1 VEGELPRK
9 FVASWRR
16 GNPVGAKPP
25 PVEVEMADI
34 EAEAPHG
41 GPGVNGRGGP
51 SFERCALAIYA
62 VAFLTGAIVMSFEM
76 LGSRY
81 LAPYFGAG
89 IYTWASLISTVLAA
103 LCVGYFL
110 GGALADR
117 HPSPLVLGTTV
128 AVGSIYLLVLPA
140 FADPLLQFFVSEI
153 DDIKLGSL
161 ASSLTIMFFPVT
173 FLGMYSPFAIRLM
186 LRSRQN
192 AGVVSGTVYGV
203 STAGSIL
210 GTLGTTFFLIPLIGS
225 RAITFALGM
234 LGIGAAVLV
243 AAVASSDHWRRN
255 RLGVLAVLLVA
266 HALSLPGA
274 AARAE
279 DLFNP
284 DVRAAMLKRKNGL
297 IAHVETVYNDIFV
310 SKNESVLKMAFQW
323 KGWHFPESEINLAD
337 PDDLPMAYA
346 RTMTIAA
353 IYPRDI
359 KRVLMLGLGGGAIPA
374 YLGRFIPAA
383 TIDIVEVDPGVIDVA
398 KKYFGVRETSAAHLY
413 ESDARVFLNRH
424 SEPYDIILVD
434 AFTGSYIPFHLMTK
448 EFYRLV
454 HDRLAPHGVAAFN
467 ILPAEKLFDSNVR
480 TLKVAFDTIDF
491 YHSGEE
497 EVIAMGR
504 LDSIT
509 EAEKLQR
516 AADAQQRYKFRFDV
530 SRLVGARAVEVPKA
544 PRGQVLTD
552 DFSPADLYGAYGR
565 HYRREQ

>member
-1 VEGELPRK
+1 MVD
-9 FVASWRR
+9 V
-16 GNPVGAKPP
+16 
-25 PVEVEMADI
+25 
-34 EAEAPHG
+34 EAEASDARS
-41 GPGVNGRGGP
+41 GPNGQRGP
-51 SFERCALAIYA
+51 PFDRCALAIYTA
-62 VAFLTGAIVMSFEM
+62 AFLTGAIVMSFEM

-110 GGALADR
+110 GGLLADR
-117 HPSPLVLGTTV
+117 HPSPLVLGTMV
-128 AVGSIYLLVLPA
+128 AVASIYLLVLPV
-140 FADPLLQFFVSEI
+140 FADALLQLFVREI

-161 ASSLTIMFFPVT
+161 AAALTIMFFPVT
-173 FLGMYSPFAIRLM
+173 FFGMYSPFAIRLM

-192 AGVVSGTVYGV
+192 SGVVSGTVYGV

-225 RAITFALGM
+225 RSITFALGM

-243 AAVASSDHWRRN
+243 AAVASSGHWRRSQ
-255 RLGVLAVLLVA
+255 LGALAALFVA
-266 HALSLPGA
+266 HALLLPGT

-310 SKNESVLKMAFQW
+310 SKDETTLKMAFHW

-346 RTMTIAA
+346 RTMTVAA
-353 IYPRDI
+353 VYPRDI

-374 YLGRFIPAA
+374 YLGRFLPGA
-383 TIDIVEVDPGVIDVA
+383 TIDIAELDPGVIDVA
-398 KKYFGVRETSAAHLY
+398 KKYFGIRETSAAHLY

-448 EFYRLV
+448 EFYGLV

-467 ILPAEKLFDSNVR
+467 ILPAVKLFGSNVR
-480 TLKVAFDTIDF
+480 TLKAAFDNVDL

-497 EVIAMGR
+497 EVIVVGR
-504 LDSIT
+504 LDAIND
-509 EAEKLQR
+509 AERLQR
-516 AADAQQRYKFRFDV
+516 AAEAQQRYKFRFDV
-530 SRLVGARAVEVPKA
+530 SRLAGGRTMEVPKA
-544 PRGQVLTD
+544 SSGEVLTD
-552 DFSPADLYGAYGR
+552 DFAPADVYGATGR
-565 HYRREQ
+565 RYRREK